1 MSLNIDFNNI
11 RSLGSQNEGF
21 EELVCSWRAECMSQP
36 ASASCAMD
44 GLTADLSLME
54 IPKGQ
59 MRFSLQAADRDLNY
73 LIICLG
79 TSMVQGVQVI
89 IKKFFLKRMRK
100 KR

>member
-1 MSLNIDFNNI
+1 MSLNIDFNNM
-11 RSLGSQNEGF
+11 RSLGPQNEGF

-59 MRFSLQAADRDLNY
+59 MRFSLQAADRESELFDYMFGNFY
-73 LIICLG
+73 G
-79 TSMVQGVQVI
+79 SGSTSHY
-89 IKKFFLKRMRK
+89 
-100 KR
+100 